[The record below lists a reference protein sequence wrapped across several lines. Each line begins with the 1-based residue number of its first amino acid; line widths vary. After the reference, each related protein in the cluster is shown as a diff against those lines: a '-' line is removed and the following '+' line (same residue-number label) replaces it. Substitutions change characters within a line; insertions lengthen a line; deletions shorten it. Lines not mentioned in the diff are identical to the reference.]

1 MSDVIPEGW
10 RIENIETIANVGSS
24 KRILQSEYVP
34 SGVPFFRSKEAIRRS
49 KNLPIENPLYIS
61 KKRFKELK
69 DKHGAPK
76 KNEILVTAVG
86 TIGVIYLIEDIEFY
100 FKDGNLLWI
109 KHIDE
114 DVNPSYLAKYLA
126 SDTCH
131 NAIIEIA
138 GGSSQSALTIEKLS
152 KLEFNLPPLPEQQK
166 IAAILSRVDDVIEKT
181 QAQINKL
188 KDLKTGMMQEL
199 LSPREG
205 QAANINNP
213 QGESKNGL
221 HHTEFKDSPL
231 GRIPVGWDASPLHEY
246 CERVCVGFVGTC
258 EKFYCEDGIPM
269 IRTGNLKNGNLDLSN
284 VKYVTSEFHTKEKKS
299 QLKVGDLL
307 IARHGSHG
315 AACLIPEGIKEANCL
330 NVVIVK
336 VNKRYYQ
343 PLFLKYVFNS
353 DVMKNSFKS
362 KSEGSTQ
369 QVIST
374 TEIANAVFPRPSMME
389 QERITGIL
397 SSIDKKIELNEAKN
411 TQNNSIKKAL
421 MQDLLTGKVRVK
433 VDSA

>member
-1 MSDVIPEGW
+1 MSDLVPDGW

-61 KKRFKELK
+61 QKRFKELK

-114 DVNPSYLAKYLA
+114 DVSPSYLAKYLA

-166 IAAILSRVDDVIEKT
+166 IAAILSSVDEVIEKT

-205 QAANINNP
+205 QAANIHNP
-213 QGESKNGL
+213 QGESGNSL

-231 GRIPVGWDASPLHEY
+231 GRIPVGWEVVTLGKVTRESAFGPRFSSDYYS
-246 CERVCVGFVGTC
+246 V
-258 EKFYCEDGIPM
+258 DGNIGC
-269 IRTGNLKNGNLDLSN
+269 IRTTDMDKNWDIDYTTVPLAELE
-284 VKYVTSEFHTKEKKS
+284 YTEFESHIL
-299 QLKVGDLL
+299 QQGDLL
-307 IARHGSHG
+307 VTRSGTCG
-315 AACLIPEGIKEANCL
+315 VVDVYREQLIPMVAAAFLIRFRLTETVNPWFIRYAMMSTDIQDKIQLLASGGVQKNLSGTNLKTLLLPMPNKDEQDR
-330 NVVIVK
+330 IVK
-336 VNKRYYQ
+336 IIDSVGDRVGMADAK
-343 PLFLKYVFNS
+343 LKH
-353 DVMKNSFKS
+353 
-362 KSEGSTQ
+362 
-369 QVIST
+369 
-374 TEIANAVFPRPSMME
+374 
-389 QERITGIL
+389 
-397 SSIDKKIELNEAKN
+397 LNM
-411 TQNNSIKKAL
+411 IKKAL

-433 VDSA
+433 VDAA